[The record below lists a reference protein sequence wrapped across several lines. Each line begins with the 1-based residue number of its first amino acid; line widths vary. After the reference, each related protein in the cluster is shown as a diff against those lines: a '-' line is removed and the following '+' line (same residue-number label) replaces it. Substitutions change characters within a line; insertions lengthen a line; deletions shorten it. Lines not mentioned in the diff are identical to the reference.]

1 LLPLLQNKASI
12 ILMNESCSYYFK
24 KRKTSIDDRRS
35 HQKTHHFNRKGV
47 RSVESAKGACQ
58 PEARSIEDFSDRGI
72 VNEDRDFPY
81 CFLLTNSNGSA
92 FLLSTLLISAIKQR
106 ST

>member
-1 LLPLLQNKASI
+1 MPLLQNKASI

-81 CFLLTNSNGSA
+81 CFLLTNSNS
-92 FLLSTLLISAIKQR
+92 LTLILSTLLISAMYLEF
-106 ST
+106 